1 MADWNPFK
9 KKEETMPN
17 PELHADPNA
26 PPEKTPAELIA
37 ESVSAAMKP
46 FMESQAAR
54 DARLDAIEANTRR
67 PEPRVETPE
76 TVSVM
81 DDEAT
86 AFAQR
91 LGPIVFRQMETE
103 ARLALADVKQE
114 YSSKGYGEAW
124 AKLEPEILK
133 TLNNSPIVGGDG
145 KPIRGNPDYIRN
157 VVDMVF
163 GRAAREAGVR
173 FGGRDKGFF
182 LESTGG
188 GAENSGAPAEDGMT
202 PEQRRVFT
210 RMGIPLAD
218 AQKTMG
224 KLKFVS

>member
-9 KKEETMPN
+9 KKEETMPD
-17 PELHADPNA
+17 PELKPEA
-26 PPEKTPAELIA
+26 PPEKSPAELIA
-37 ESVSAAMKP
+37 ESVSAALKP
-46 FMESQAAR
+46 YIDGQAAR
-54 DARLDAIEANTRR
+54 DARLDTIEANTRR

-91 LGPIVFRQMETE
+91 LGPLVLRQLETE

-114 YSSKGYGEAW
+114 YANGGYADAW
-124 AKLEPEILK
+124 AKLEPEINK
-133 TLNNSPIVGGDG
+133 TLNGSPIVGGDG
-145 KPIRGNPDYIRN
+145 RPLRGNPDYIRN

-163 GRAAREAGVR
+163 GRAARAAGVR

-182 LESTGG
+182 LETTGG
-188 GAENSGAPAEDGMT
+188 GDENTGAHVEDGMT

-210 RMGIPLAD
+210 RMGVPLAD
-218 AQKTMG
+218 AQKTMT